1 MCGIRWKTT
10 IAVNTSELSSG
21 GVEPPRILLAVRTFS
36 HSYLHL
42 PANLAKAG
50 LEVDL
55 LACRGNPLLASRSV
69 KRRWQVGRDGATFAT
84 RIRERLSTGEYV
96 ALQLVDEPALLAALT
111 DAPETL
117 PASYLPFTDPQLRS
131 SVGRKANFYA
141 WCDKHAVPTPSTAIV
156 QRWEEVESAAAAFGY
171 PYLVKGDT
179 GSGGQTV
186 RLIRS
191 QADLD
196 AARPALSR
204 HGPWLVQE
212 RIPGPAFAVQ
222 FAAHHGR
229 LLGWFAIIKR
239 VVLGGGRGPTLV
251 GEICSPDGVE
261 DICSRL
267 CVLGGLNGLHGF
279 DFMLSPEGRPLII
292 DPHLG
297 RCTTMNHFGT
307 LCGVDLGAAWRD
319 ALVGYRRPVARPDS
333 TGDVFVKFPELIEYI
348 FERGLQRTFADLRPW
363 RSRLTVGWGVPSEFP
378 AIALGS
384 ADIFVGSV
392 RVAVGAVRRRYFPGG
407 QADPAA

>member
-10 IAVNTSELSSG
+10 SAVDTAEVSFRCF
-21 GVEPPRILLAVRTFS
+21 EPPRILLAVRTFS

-42 PANLAKAG
+42 PAHLVRAG
-50 LEVDL
+50 FEVDL

-69 KRRWQVGRDGATFAT
+69 KRRWPVARDDAAFAALV
-84 RIRERLSTGEYV
+84 RERLATGEYA
-96 ALQLVDEPALLAALT
+96 ALQLVDEPALLAALGT
-111 DAPETL
+111 APATL

-186 RLIRS
+186 RFINS

-196 AARPALSR
+196 AARPALAL

-212 RIPGPAFAVQ
+212 RISGPTCAAL
-222 FAAHHGR
+222 FAAHQGR
-229 LLGWFAIIKR
+229 LLGWFAVIKR
-239 VVLGGGRGPTLV
+239 VVLGSGRGPTLI
-251 GEICSPDGVE
+251 GEICSPDEVE

-279 DFMLSPEGRPLII
+279 DFMLSPEGRPLVI

-297 RCTTMNHFGT
+297 RCTTMTHFGP
-307 LCGVDLGAAWRD
+307 LCGVDLGALWRD
-319 ALVGYRRPVARPDS
+319 ALLGACRPAARPDS
-333 TGDVFVKFPELIEYI
+333 TGTVFLKFPELIEYF
-348 FERGLQRTFADLRPW
+348 FERGLRQTFADLRPW
-363 RSRLTVGWGVPSEFP
+363 RSRWTVGWGVPNEFP

-384 ADIFVGSV
+384 ADIFVGKV
-392 RVAVGAVRRRYFPGG
+392 RVAVGAIRRRYFPG
-407 QADPAA
+407 ARA